1 MYHQHS
7 QCPTRENSSPPSTP
21 TSPAISPTPPAPS
34 PPPPSAPKSPSKP
47 NPTAHPSPK
56 PTAPSSEPCATPS
69 SAATPTHGLIGEEFG
84 NDRPDA
90 EWTWAID
97 PIDGTGAFASG
108 LPTFATLIALLHHGS
123 PVLGLIDQPI
133 LQERW
138 LGAVFD
144 GTPPL
149 AEFAS
154 PAGTQQIH
162 TSSTPDLENAIGFA
176 TTPAMF
182 HGGARTAWQRL
193 SASLDRVR
201 YGVDAYA
208 YGLLALGRID
218 LVCEASLKP
227 WDYLALDPVIRAAG
241 GVITDW
247 QGRPLTANS
256 GDQVLAAATRPLHRA
271 ALELLSNPAPAP

>member
-1 MYHQHS
+1 M
-7 QCPTRENSSPPSTP
+7 PDPRELVASLYADFARDLADAARPI
-21 TSPAISPTPPAPS
+21 AISAFRSQIPVQAKSDGSPVTEADRAIERTLRDAIQRRYPA
-34 PPPPSAPKSPSKP
+34 
-47 NPTAHPSPK
+47 
-56 PTAPSSEPCATPS
+56 
-69 SAATPTHGLIGEEFG
+69 HGLIGEEFG

-108 LPTFATLIALLHHGS
+108 LPTFATLIALLHRGS

-144 GTPPL
+144 GIPPF

-154 PAGTQQIH
+154 PADTHQIH

-182 HGGARTAWQRL
+182 HGGAETAWQRL
-193 SASLDRVR
+193 SASLASVR

-247 QGRPLTANS
+247 HGRPLTANS

-271 ALELLSNPAPAP
+271 ALELLSTPAPGQ

>member
-1 MYHQHS
+1 M
-7 QCPTRENSSPPSTP
+7 PDPRELVASLYADFARDLADAARPIAASAFRSRIPVEAKSDGSPVTEADRAIER
-21 TSPAISPTPPAPS
+21 TLRDAIHRRYPA
-34 PPPPSAPKSPSKP
+34 
-47 NPTAHPSPK
+47 
-56 PTAPSSEPCATPS
+56 
-69 SAATPTHGLIGEEFG
+69 HGLIGEEFG

-108 LPTFATLIALLHHGS
+108 LPTFATLIALLHRGS

-193 SASLDRVR
+193 SAALDRVR

>member
-1 MYHQHS
+1 MPDPRELVASLYADFARDLADAARPIAANAFRS
-7 QCPTRENSSPPSTP
+7 QITVEAKSDGSPVTEADR
-21 TSPAISPTPPAPS
+21 AIEQTLRQAIQRRYPD
-34 PPPPSAPKSPSKP
+34 
-47 NPTAHPSPK
+47 
-56 PTAPSSEPCATPS
+56 
-69 SAATPTHGLIGEEFG
+69 HGLIGEEFG
-84 NDRPDA
+84 ATRPDA

-97 PIDGTGAFASG
+97 PIDGTGAFTSG

-138 LGAVFD
+138 LGTVFD
-144 GTPPL
+144 GIPPF

-154 PAGTQQIH
+154 PSGTHQIH
-162 TSSTPDLENAIGFA
+162 TSSTSDPANAIGFA
-176 TTPAMF
+176 TSPAMF
-182 HGGARTAWQRL
+182 RGDARTAWQRL
-193 SASLDRVR
+193 SAALARVR
-201 YGVDAYA
+201 YGIDAYA

-227 WDYLALDPVIRAAG
+227 WDYLALAPVIRAAG

-247 QGRPLTANS
+247 QGQPLAANS

-271 ALELLSNPAPAP
+271 ALELLSTPAPAP